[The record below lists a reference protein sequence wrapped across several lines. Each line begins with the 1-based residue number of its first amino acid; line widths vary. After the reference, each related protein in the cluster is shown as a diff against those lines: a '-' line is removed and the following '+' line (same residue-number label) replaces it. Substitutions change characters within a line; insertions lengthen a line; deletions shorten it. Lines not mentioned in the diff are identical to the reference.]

1 MHFRG
6 SRFALA
12 CLLGSFAR
20 AQPTSLPALQSTPPA
35 RVLLYSEPEYRGECL
50 IVEAGAELENLEFIN
65 DSRGRRW
72 NDRIMSVALEGE
84 VLLTAYENARYRGAQ
99 FQLARGS
106 PDLSAISLG
115 QNPKLNWARAISSL
129 RATPL
134 VSGARTF
141 VEWSRRDADA
151 AIRSAYR
158 DLFGRDPDNVGLTN
172 YRKRLLDSGWTET
185 QLRDDIRRS
194 SEYKNRDLN
203 AIARNAYR
211 EILGR
216 DPDASGLAAYTRSLG
231 RGMSDSELRAELR
244 RSPEGMN
251 RAARE
256 TVTKIYR
263 EILRREPDPAGL
275 ANYTKMI
282 LERGWDED
290 RLRDALRRSPEYRQP
305 KN

>member
-1 MHFRG
+1 MPRL
-6 SRFALA
+6 RFVFFIAFWFTPLARAEPALA
-12 CLLGSFAR
+12 
-20 AQPTSLPALQSTPPA
+20 STPPA
-35 RVLLYSEPEYRGECL
+35 RVLLYSEPDYRGECL

-72 NDRIMSVALEGE
+72 NDRIMSVALEGA
-84 VLLTAYENARYRGAQ
+84 VLLTAYENSRYRGAQ
-99 FQLARGS
+99 VQLARGS
-106 PDLSAISLG
+106 PDLSAISFG

-134 VSGARTF
+134 VAGVRTF

-158 DLFGRDPDNVGLTN
+158 DLFGRDPDTIGLNN

-185 QLRDDIRRS
+185 QLRDDIRKS
-194 SEYKNRDLN
+194 TEYKNRDLN

-244 RSPEGMN
+244 RSPEGVT

-256 TVTKIYR
+256 TVTRLYR
-263 EILRREPDPAGL
+263 EILRREPDPDGL
-275 ANYTKMI
+275 ANYTKM
-282 LERGWDED
+282 LVERGWDEA
-290 RLRDALRRSPEYRQP
+290 RLREALRRSPEF
-305 KN
+305 KK